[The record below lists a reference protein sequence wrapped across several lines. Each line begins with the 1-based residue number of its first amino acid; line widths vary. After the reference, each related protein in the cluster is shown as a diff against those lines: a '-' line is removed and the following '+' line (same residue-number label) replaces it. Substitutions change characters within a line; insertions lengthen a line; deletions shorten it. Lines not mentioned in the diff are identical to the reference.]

1 MKILIS
7 DTHSQY
13 KSQSILWT
21 TVEMATGS
29 VCQITTCT
37 KKSLWSTMGQSD
49 KDRIIILESSVKN
62 VIKFVCHIY

>member
-1 MKILIS
+1 MKILIR

-13 KSQSILWT
+13 KSQSILWIK
-21 TVEMATGS
+21 VEMATGS
-29 VCQITTCT
+29 VCQITMCT
-37 KKSLWSTMGQSD
+37 KKSLWSTIDQSD